1 MKTVIAFLIFL
12 IVPLVAY
19 AQMVVE
25 APNGERRIRYELCDE
40 HHNCGMVEQTISY
53 PICDEHHNCRTV
65 DAFETGKARLW
76 DEEELVRRGT
86 FVFSAP
92 LWQ

>member
-1 MKTVIAFLIFL
+1 MKTMVAFLIFL
-12 IVPLVAY
+12 LVPLNVY
-19 AQMVVE
+19 AQMLIETPV
-25 APNGERRIRYELCDE
+25 GERRIRHELCDG
-40 HHNCGMVEQTISY
+40 HHNCRMVEQTVSY

-65 DAFETGKARLW
+65 DAFESGKAKIRE
-76 DEEELVRRGT
+76 EEELAGSGT